1 MDMPAKSHR
10 APRTRRVSAW
20 VLVVLASLLIPVSVI
35 SVWAINTLTDT
46 DKYVSTMAPLATN
59 QVIVDRLAQ
68 KSTDELFSSHVVENK
83 VTAALPTKAKPL
95 VQPLVTQLHSYVY
108 NNLALKVFES
118 PKFSQLWN
126 GLNRR
131 SHQAVIDVLTGKQS
145 PLTKKLEVG
154 GAIVLNVSPAIDNVI
169 KKADAHGIPYFNPLK
184 SILGSGKSLTVTIL
198 SKNQVSEFSGLF
210 NLVVKLKWAIPII
223 ALVLG
228 ILAVVLALERRKTL
242 LRWAIGVALMTV
254 LLLGVL
260 ALGRN
265 IFLNKAADKG
275 ASGQQVAAA
284 VWDIVL
290 RYLMTDLR
298 WTLLI
303 AVLIA
308 LGCWLAGPARYAV
321 TMRRGVARAW
331 HWLGAQV
338 KALQSGTSQHAAES
352 GRVRRTGAWIGEHAN
367 GLRILGVV
375 VAALFLIFG
384 GNLTGWSLLVI
395 LLVLVVYLALVQMVV
410 VWARNVRGPAVE
422 QGADTSIAEDGHR
435 DDVTVSTH

>member
-1 MDMPAKSHR
+1 MDMPSKSHR
-10 APRTRRVSAW
+10 APRTRRISAW
-20 VLVVLASLLIPVSVI
+20 VLVVLASLLLPVSVI
-35 SVWAINTLTDT
+35 SVWAINTLTNT
-46 DKYVSTMAPLATN
+46 DKYVTTMAPLATN
-59 QVIVDRLAQ
+59 QVIVERLAQ
-68 KSTDELFSSHVVENK
+68 KTTDELFSSHVVENK
-83 VTAALPTKAKPL
+83 VTAALPTRAKSL

-108 NNLALKVFES
+108 QLALKVFES

-145 PLTKKLEVG
+145 PLTEKLEVG
-154 GAIVLNVSPAIDNVI
+154 GAIVLNVSPAINNVI
-169 KKADAHGIPYFNPLK
+169 EKADAHGIPYFNPLK

-242 LRWAIGVALMTV
+242 LRWAIGVALMTL
-254 LLLGVL
+254 LLLGVI

-265 IFLNKAADKG
+265 IFLNKAADKS

-284 VWDIVL
+284 VWDIML
-290 RYLMTDLR
+290 RYLKTDLR

-303 AVLIA
+303 AVLVA
-308 LGCWLAGPARYAV
+308 LGCWLAGPARSAV
-321 TMRRGVARAW
+321 TVRRGVARAW
-331 HWLGAQV
+331 HWLGDQT
-338 KALQSGTSQHAAES
+338 KALQSGTSQRAAES
-352 GRVRRTGAWIGEHAN
+352 DRVRRTGAWIGEHAN

-395 LLVLVVYLALVQMVV
+395 LLVLVVYLGLVQVV
-410 VWARNVRGPAVE
+410 VAWARNVRGPVVE
-422 QGADTSIAEDGHR
+422 MGTDSAFAEDGHR
-435 DDVTVSTH
+435 DVTVSTH